1 MDVADF
7 SAATFTGYAW
17 FTSAKF
23 HAKALFG
30 SVTFT
35 GPASFESATFNED
48 ALFESVT
55 FTHAAVFDSAA
66 FTHAAL
72 FDSTTFNE
80 GALFDSVTF
89 THAATFESATF
100 NCPATFESATFTGPA
115 TFRAAQFNDVAV
127 FESASF
133 SRAVSFSLA
142 EFNSGVSF
150 ESVTTS
156 TVADFS
162 SATFNSYGWFQS
174 ATFNNSASFQD
185 AVFEELAQMGPLAC
199 TGTLDLSFAK
209 FKAPV
214 TIEAA
219 AQSVVCYRTHWSS
232 TASLRLR
239 HARVDFT
246 DAIFESPF
254 SVVAHPR
261 PFTLPNRELMGE
273 AILAGLPAVQVL
285 SLQGVDAAH
294 LVLTDLDLSQCR
306 FTGIVHLDQVRLEG
320 HIGFAQV
327 PDGVHRRGWHPIRF
341 TRRRT
346 LAEEQY
352 WRAARPG
359 AASDWATAPHGVDL
373 VGPTALAAL
382 YRSLRKALE
391 DGKDD
396 PGAGDFYYG
405 EMEMRRAD
413 RGRPWA
419 ERSLLAVYW
428 ALSGYG
434 LRASRSLAWLVLAMT
449 ATVVVMMLWG
459 LPKGDSATRGAPMGD
474 TRAITAEAPEPR
486 NPTGSLQSR
495 LTTQRFEK
503 SLRVVVNSVVFRSS
517 GQNLTT
523 AGTYTEMASR
533 ISEPVLLGLA
543 VLAVRGRIK
552 R

>member
-1 MDVADF
+1 MDPYQGCLAHLNAAQRDAYLAHLAPGSSLDHRGTELDGQLLARLLDAVRDLDTQLPKVGPSSFTEATFMDVADF

-254 SVVAHPR
+254 SVVAHPAPSR
-261 PFTLPNRELMGE
+261 CP
-273 AILAGLPAVQVL
+273 
-285 SLQGVDAAH
+285 
-294 LVLTDLDLSQCR
+294 
-306 FTGIVHLDQVRLEG
+306 
-320 HIGFAQV
+320 IGNL
-327 PDGVHRRGWHPIRF
+327 W
-341 TRRRT
+341 
-346 LAEEQY
+346 
-352 WRAARPG
+352 
-359 AASDWATAPHGVDL
+359 
-373 VGPTALAAL
+373 
-382 YRSLRKALE
+382 
-391 DGKDD
+391 
-396 PGAGDFYYG
+396 
-405 EMEMRRAD
+405 
-413 RGRPWA
+413 GRPSWQA
-419 ERSLLAVYW
+419 CQPYRCCPFREW
-428 ALSGYG
+428 
-434 LRASRSLAWLVLAMT
+434 
-449 ATVVVMMLWG
+449 
-459 LPKGDSATRGAPMGD
+459 
-474 TRAITAEAPEPR
+474 
-486 NPTGSLQSR
+486 
-495 LTTQRFEK
+495 TQRTW
-503 SLRVVVNSVVFRSS
+503 SS
-517 GQNLTT
+517 P
-523 AGTYTEMASR
+523 
-533 ISEPVLLGLA
+533 IS
-543 VLAVRGRIK
+543 I
-552 R
+552 